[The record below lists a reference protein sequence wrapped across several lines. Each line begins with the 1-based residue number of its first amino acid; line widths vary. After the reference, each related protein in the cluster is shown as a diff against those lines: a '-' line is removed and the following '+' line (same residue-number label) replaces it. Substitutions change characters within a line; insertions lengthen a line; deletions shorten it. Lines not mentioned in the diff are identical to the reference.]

1 MTRTHIYYETRQEV
15 RRVGTI
21 LQVYKAQ
28 YLHCDVA
35 VKKLNRINDK
45 KSDEAFRR
53 EAAILKGCRNP
64 YIVNFMGVCKD
75 EVRNL
80 LSYCRLL
87 CLHTKSASSI
97 CRSATNVFMCE
108 NRMLRRGRAA
118 LRGAH
123 MDGVCIAVV
132 HLQAGR
138 ICLVTEL
145 MDTSLMSA
153 LALPD
158 DENKPYQYYA
168 E

>member
-1 MTRTHIYYETRQEV
+1 MHPSALGPLLPEALLEQEQLKQAQHV
-15 RRVGTI
+15 MFPELERAP

-28 YLHCDVA
+28 YLECDVA
-35 VKKLNRINDK
+35 VKKLNRVNDA

-75 EVRNL
+75 EVHTSVTYMHGPMHAGASGFGRRCCGL
-80 LSYCRLL
+80 LQPYRASQMTWELL
-87 CLHTKSASSI
+87 A
-97 CRSATNVFMCE
+97 
-108 NRMLRRGRAA
+108 
-118 LRGAH
+118 
-123 MDGVCIAVV
+123 
-132 HLQAGR
+132 QAGR

-153 LALPD
+153 LSLSD
-158 DENKPYQYYA
+158 DENKAYQYYA